1 MRPEL
6 GALPV
11 QLKAAHSDEE
21 REELVL
27 HALSTA
33 RDNVALVLSDP
44 LAAQKAAQFQQAY
57 EIRVMQSLRMMQ
69 ERQFAVQQLMAR
81 QAREAQMV
89 RAEQMNRRPMI
100 RLQ

>member
-1 MRPEL
+1 MLGAVGRVPAGELVMALDAAMRPEL

-33 RDNVALVLSDP
+33 RDNVALVSDR
-44 LAAQKAAQFQQAY
+44 AA
-57 EIRVMQSLRMMQ
+57 L
-69 ERQFAVQQLMAR
+69 
-81 QAREAQMV
+81 
-89 RAEQMNRRPMI
+89 
-100 RLQ
+100 